1 MQPLNDEEL
10 TKVLSE
16 WRAPR
21 APASLEARVLGEQG
35 LRWWQWMVRGR
46 IQVPV
51 PLAAMALVALLV
63 WGAMSFPMS
72 SGDVELETG
81 PGLAGFELVK
91 ELNPRII
98 RGEYAN

>member
-21 APASLEARVLGEQG
+21 APASLERRVLGEQR
-35 LRWWQWMVRGR
+35 LHWWQWMVRGR

-63 WGAMSFPMS
+63 WGAVTHKS
-72 SGDVELETG
+72 SGVGPDPMPSLQGFHLVEDLQ
-81 PGLAGFELVK
+81 
-91 ELNPRII
+91 PRII
-98 RGEYAN
+98 RGSYENN